1 MKTKH
6 LSSIV
11 LACLLIGIFASS
23 CHRNGEKAST
33 AGEDNTHKYN
43 YIKDIHIS
51 NPQLALNICDT
62 MEANG
67 EMELFYLDHLRSAI
81 YHNGL
86 KMKRLSHFYGLRAVG
101 DKRFEKTDPESYLFC
116 LRLMAEQDYKDSRY
130 SSAMNLSHQCVD
142 KARKYGFP
150 DTENKMLHLIG
161 RCNVMIGNKEAG
173 YKMIEEACVKALDL
187 FKDKPDLYSAD
198 EIVFGYGTMLE
209 MMFNQGH
216 PEDALTCISEMERR
230 LDMVEK
236 SGLVPDNILDMRQC
250 AIYALI
256 MKIYD
261 VTGNVKMGQ
270 HYCDKAA
277 STKTAHSTNGDSFF
291 TDHYIAT
298 RQYGKLLAATKNMRK
313 MFRMT
318 RDTIS
323 NDYVNNVLLKELEA
337 YGAMGNDR
345 KAKQTAMEIITLK
358 DSLTKRS
365 QDNDLLQLSKIYET
379 QEKERLLVEQDRRLA
394 RQSFGLW
401 AAVVLLAL
409 AFAFIALMIY
419 YNRKIN
425 KRSKAAVGTI
435 SRLVEQQNELSKLRP
450 DDITDGDTD
459 KFVGEMCF
467 RKAISLLEDKDER
480 EVEEI
485 ARACGYK
492 DGKTFVKQFESQY
505 GLTPQ
510 EYRRW
515 SKMTQ
520 KENKEASEMKTSF
533 IRNMSHEIRTP
544 LHQISGF
551 VQLLT
556 DPNINLE
563 GSQKQELNN
572 IIIQQTDHMT
582 KMLNDLIEI
591 SEYESN
597 EDKLDVAELPV
608 NSILAAVRET
618 RPAASAGVTL
628 DYCMTSESE
637 TVTTNLEAVV
647 RIMGCLIDNAIKN
660 TTSGSIKVE
669 YTNSGGKAVISVTD
683 TGRGVPADKAEKIF
697 ERFYKIDEFVP
708 GVGLGLTLSRAI
720 AAKINATVT
729 LDTSYSGGARFLVA
743 L

>member
-1 MKTKH
+1 M
-6 LSSIV
+6 
-11 LACLLIGIFASS
+11 ACLLLAIFVSS
-23 CHRNGEKAST
+23 CQQNGKKTQAAGVDST
-33 AGEDNTHKYN
+33 HQYN
-43 YIKDIHIS
+43 FIKEIHIS

-67 EMELFYLDHLRSAI
+67 EMEQYNIDHLRSAI

-86 KMKRLSHFYGLRAVG
+86 KMKRLSHYYGLKALS

-130 SSAMNLSHQCVD
+130 LSAMNLARQCVD
-142 KARKYGFP
+142 KARKYGYP
-150 DTENKMLHLIG
+150 ETENKMLHLIG

-173 YKMIEEACVKALDL
+173 YKMINDACVKALDL
-187 FKDKPDLYSAD
+187 FKEKPDLYSAD

-209 MMFNQGH
+209 MMLDQGH
-216 PEDALTCISEMERR
+216 PEDALPCISEMERR
-230 LDMVEK
+230 LDIVEK
-236 SGLVPDNILDMRQC
+236 SGLVPEAILDMRQC

-261 VTGNVKMGQ
+261 ATGDIKMGQ

-277 STKTAHSTNGDSFF
+277 NTKTAQSNAGDSFF
-291 TDHYIAT
+291 TYHYLAT
-298 RQYGKLLAATKNMRK
+298 KQYGKLLAVTNNMRK
-313 MFRMT
+313 VFHAEH
-318 RDTIS
+318 DTIS
-323 NDYVNNVLLKELEA
+323 NDYASHVLFKELEA
-337 YGAMGNDR
+337 YDAMGNDR
-345 KAKQTAMEIITLK
+345 KAKQIAMEIITLK
-358 DSLTKRS
+358 DSLVKRS
-365 QDNDLLQLSKIYET
+365 QNNDLLQLSKIYDT
-379 QEKERLLVEQDRRLA
+379 QEKERLLVEQDRMLA

-401 AAVVLLAL
+401 AAVVVLVI
-409 AFAFIALMIY
+409 AFAFIAIMIY
-419 YNRKIN
+419 FNRKIN

-435 SRLVEQQNELSKLRP
+435 SRLVEQQNELSMLRP
-450 DDITDGDTD
+450 DGITDGDTD

-467 RKAISLLEDKDER
+467 RKAISMLEDKEEK

-520 KENKEASEMKTSF
+520 KDKNDASEMKTSF

-544 LHQISGF
+544 LNQISGF

-563 GSQKQELNN
+563 GSQKQEFNN
-572 IIIQQTDHMT
+572 IIIEQTNHMT

-591 SEYESN
+591 SEYESS
-597 EDKLDVAELPV
+597 EDKLDVTEVSV
-608 NSILAAVRET
+608 NDILVAVREKH
-618 RPAASAGVTL
+618 PEASAGVTL
-628 DYCMTSESE
+628 EYCTANETE
-637 TVTTNLEAVV
+637 TVTTNLEAVA
-647 RIMGCLIDNAIKN
+647 RIMGCLVDNAIKN

-669 YTNSGGKAVISVTD
+669 YTNSGGKGILSVTD
-683 TGRGVPADKAEKIF
+683 TGRGIPADNAEKIF

-720 AAKINATVT
+720 ATKINAIVS
-729 LDTSYSGGARFLVA
+729 LDTSYSEGARFLVV